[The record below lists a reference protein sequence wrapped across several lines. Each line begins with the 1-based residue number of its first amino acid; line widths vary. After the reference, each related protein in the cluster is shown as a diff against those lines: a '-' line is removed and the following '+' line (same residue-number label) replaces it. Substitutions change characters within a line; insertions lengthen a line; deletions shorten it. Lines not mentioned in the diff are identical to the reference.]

1 MVVTPNSRI
10 RLLKSPIELDE
21 RNQLTFSS
29 LTAQTNY
36 FLSLPYL
43 EYDNCTYQ
51 RKDGVI
57 RYQTDPTSLTYED
70 LLAYNYCMYQNT
82 NYDNKWFYAFVTDV
96 RYVNDGMTEIKIET
110 DVMQTWKFEINY
122 KPSFIEREHVNDD
135 SRGANLLPEGLE
147 TGEYIS
153 QYVSDFSIGNSHVV
167 MASSVNPSD
176 LSNAG
181 GGTYGGI
188 YSGVDYFIFDNFTSL
203 YNALSR
209 IATAGKSDMINSIFY
224 CPDFITGYASAT
236 FDSNGI
242 AKVGSTSNPTS
253 ILVPLTPSAIDGYTP
268 KNNKLFNSP
277 YVQYILSNN
286 AGGTMTYNLEDFKD
300 NGNHLGEIKVRGCCT
315 PGASV
320 RAIPVNYK
328 CTGDN
333 NEYGLTLGKFPVCSW
348 PADVYTN
355 WLTQQSVNQNL
366 RLANAVLSPIG
377 GATSFGADAVY
388 SGGKISGT
396 GAVGAIGG
404 AASWGIN
411 VFGAIAENE
420 AEMYVHSLT
429 PVEAR
434 GNVNSGD
441 VTFTIGKLTY
451 TGYMMT
457 IKSQYARII
466 DEFFSMFGYKVN
478 RVKTPNLDGRT
489 NWNYVKTVGLNITG
503 DIPQADMQKIKDIFD
518 SGVTLWHNPSTFLDY
533 SQSNTIIS

>member
-135 SRGANLLPEGLE
+135 TRGANLVPEGLE
-147 TGEYIS
+147 HGEYIS
-153 QYVSDFSIGNSHVV
+153 QFISNYSSIGSSHVV
-167 MASSVNPSD
+167 MASNINPSNT
-176 LSNAG
+176 SQKVG
-181 GGTYGGI
+181 GGIYGNI
-188 YSGVDYFIFDNFTSL
+188 YSGVSYYIFNNWTSL
-203 YNALSR
+203 NNALVR
-209 IATAGKSDMINSIFY
+209 MAEDGKIDAISSLFY
-224 CPDFITGYASAT
+224 CPDFITGYASAS

-242 AKVGSTSNPTS
+242 SRVPNTQGTSPSIMVTLNPNN
-253 ILVPLTPSAIDGYTP
+253 IDGYTP
-268 KNNKLFNSP
+268 RNQKVFTYP
-277 YVQYILSNN
+277 YVAYVLSNN
-286 AGGTMTYNLEDFKD
+286 AGGSITYHLEDFQ
-300 NGNHLGEIKVRGCCT
+300 NSGNNLGEIKVRGTCT
-315 PGASV
+315 PGGSI
-320 RAIPVNYK
+320 RAIPINYRG
-328 CTGDN
+328 TGDN
-333 NEYGLTLGKFPVCSW
+333 NEYGLTLGKFPICSY
-348 PADVYTN
+348 PVDSYLN
-355 WLTQQSVNQNL
+355 WQTQQSVNIGLDIAQDT
-366 RLANAVLSPIG
+366 LSIATNVATG
-377 GATSFGADAVY
+377 NYLGATSG
-388 SGGKISGT
+388 
-396 GAVGAIGG
+396 
-404 AASWGIN
+404 
-411 VFGAIAENE
+411 VFGIGNILAEQ
-420 AEMYVHSLT
+420 YKHSLV
-429 PVEAR
+429 PVETR
-434 GNVNSGD
+434 GNLNSGD
-441 VTFTIGKLTY
+441 VTFTEGKLTY
-451 TGYMMT
+451 TSYLMT
-457 IKSQYARII
+457 IKSQFARII
-466 DEFFSMFGYKVN
+466 DDYFTMYGYKIN

>member
-122 KPSFIEREHVNDD
+122 KPSFIEREHVNND

-153 QYVSDFSIGNSHVV
+153 QFVSDFSIGNSHIV
-167 MASSVNPSD
+167 MASTKHPSHP
-176 LSNAG
+176 SSSTGTG
-181 GGTYGGI
+181 GGIYGGI
-188 YSGVDYFIFDNFTSL
+188 YSGVDYFIFNNLSDISQALNRMAGSL
-203 YNALSR
+203 DAIDSL
-209 IATAGKSDMINSIFY
+209 FY
-224 CPDFITGYASAT
+224 CPDFITGYASAQ

-242 AKVGSTSNPTS
+242 AKVESTSNPSS

-268 KNNKLFNSP
+268 KNNKLFTSP
-277 YVQYILSNN
+277 YIQYVLSNN
-286 AGGTMTYNLEDFKD
+286 AGGTMVYNLEDFKD
-300 NGNHLGEIKVRGCCT
+300 SGNHLGEIKVRGVCT

-320 RAIPVNYK
+320 RAYPVNYRISSDLS
-328 CTGDN
+328 GNNDN
-333 NEYGLTLGKFPVCSW
+333 NEYGLNLGKFPICSW
-348 PADVYTN
+348 PADVYTS
-355 WLTQQSVNQNL
+355 WVVQQS
-366 RLANAVLSPIG
+366 ANFTAQTIGAGLSLTRNAISKDAGGFIG
-377 GATSFGADAVY
+377 NMFDHV
-388 SGGKISGT
+388 
-396 GAVGAIGG
+396 
-404 AASWGIN
+404 ASRE
-411 VFGAIAENE
+411 VAEYE
-420 AEMYVHSLT
+420 HSLV
-429 PVEAR
+429 PIEAR

-441 VTFTIGKLTY
+441 VTYSIGKLTY

-457 IKSQYARII
+457 IKRQYAEVI

-478 RVKTPNLDGRT
+478 KVKTPNLDGRT
-489 NWNYVKTVGLNITG
+489 NWNYVKTAGLNITG

-518 SGVTLWHNPSTFLDY
+518 KGVTLWHNPSTFLDY